1 MGHAMAITFAA
12 IAPIFLL
19 IFAGNGLRRLSL
31 FEPTFWRGLDRMGYY
46 VLYPVLLF
54 TTIVRADFGGLTLG
68 WLIGILLVAVM
79 AIGALTLALWP
90 ALRARGVTRPG
101 FSSVFQAAVRWNGF
115 IALAV
120 AEAMF
125 PPEGAAMV
133 ALAMAVVIIPIN
145 VACVSVIAWFTD
157 ATPNLRGTVA
167 KIAVNPLIVA
177 TALAIVLRLLPWPLP
192 GPIMEALHLLGRAA
206 LGMGLLAIGAG
217 LKVDRRTLSV
227 WAIAT
232 PTVLKLVGLPVV
244 MIGLAMLVGI
254 EGPELSYL
262 ALCASVPTAMNGYV
276 LAREMGGDAEAYAAT
291 VTVQTAIAFL
301 SMPAVLAIVA
311 QLGGA

>member
-1 MGHAMAITFAA
+1 MAITFAA

-19 IFAGNGLRRLSL
+19 ILAGNGLRRIGM
-31 FEPTFWRGLDRMGYY
+31 FEPPFWRGLDRMGFY

-54 TTIVRADFGGLTLG
+54 TTVVRADFGGLSLG
-68 WLIGILLVAVM
+68 ALMVVLLASWVSV
-79 AIGALTLALWP
+79 GALTLALWP
-90 ALRARGVTRPG
+90 MLRRRGVTGPG

-133 ALAMAVVIIPIN
+133 ALVMAAVIIPIN
-145 VACVSVIAWFTD
+145 VACVSAIAWFTSARPD
-157 ATPNLRGTVA
+157 PGATLVR
-167 KIAVNPLIVA
+167 IATNPLIVA
-177 TALAIVLRLLPWPLP
+177 TVLALAVRLLPTPLP
-192 GPIMEALHLLGRAA
+192 GPVMDALHLVGRSA

-217 LKVDRRTLSV
+217 LRLDRKTLSG
-227 WAIAT
+227 WAIAV
-232 PTVLKLVGLPVV
+232 PTALRLVV
-244 MIGLAMLVGI
+244 MPILVVGLAMIAGI
-254 EGPELSYL
+254 TGAQLSYL

-301 SMPAVLAIVA
+301 SIPATLAITA
-311 QLGGA
+311 QLAGA